1 MLPMKSML
9 WKNWSGSVKFKPIQ
23 VLYPSSIDEVVN
35 LVKKANSEN
44 KKIRVVGSS
53 HSFTPLISTNDY
65 LMSLDNLNGVI
76 SINKEEQIAEVW
88 AGTKLE
94 QFGNELYES
103 GYSQENLGDIN
114 VQSIAGAFLTGT
126 HGTGIDHGILSTQIE
141 EMTVVLPSGDL
152 LDCSKTKNTDIYR
165 AIGVSLGL
173 LGIVVKFKIRIKPAK
188 TYRYE
193 SNKIMI
199 DEVYS
204 NLLNL
209 KKENEHFE
217 FYLFPYSDQVQVK
230 IMNET
235 RTKKHSFKFEKW
247 KVATIENKAFWLL
260 SEFSRNFPK
269 SSSQISK
276 ISGSSV
282 PNTRMVGPSHE
293 LFVTT
298 RNVKFNEMEYS
309 IPAEYM
315 NDATLEIQEEIKNKR
330 FNVHFPIECRFVKRD
345 NFLISP
351 ASMRD
356 SAYIA
361 IHMYKGMDH
370 QDYFNRIE
378 EILQSYNG
386 RPHWGKMHSMNIE
399 KLNHSYPSLSN
410 FLTIRS
416 QLDKN
421 NIFVNSYLSKLFKIE

>member
-9 WKNWSGSVKFKPIQ
+9 WRNWSGSVKFKPNE
-23 VLYPSSIDEVVN
+23 VLYPSSIEEVVN

-65 LMSLDNLNGVI
+65 LMSLDHLNGVI
-76 SINKEEQIAEVW
+76 SINKEAQIAEVW

-94 QFGNELYES
+94 QLGNELYES
-103 GYSQENLGDIN
+103 GFSQENLGDIN

-152 LDCSKTKNTDIYR
+152 IDCSKTKNTDIYR

-193 SNKIMI
+193 SKKVII
-199 DEVYS
+199 DEVYR
-204 NLLNL
+204 NLKNL

-217 FYLFPYSDQVQVK
+217 FYLFPYSDHAQVK

-235 RTKKHSFKFEKW
+235 RTKNHSFKFEKW

-276 ISGSSV
+276 ISGRSV
-282 PNTRMVGPSHE
+282 PNSRMVGPSHKI
-293 LFVTT
+293 FSTT

-330 FNVHFPIECRFVKRD
+330 FNVHFPIECRFVKGD
-345 NFLISP
+345 HFLISP

-361 IHMYKGMDH
+361 IHMYKGMPH

-386 RPHWGKMHSMNIE
+386 RPHWGKMHSMKLE
-399 KLNHSYPSLSN
+399 KLNHMYPSLSN
-410 FLTIRS
+410 FLTIRR

-421 NIFVNSYLSKLFKIE
+421 NIFVNAYLAKLFKIE

>member
-1 MLPMKSML
+1 MKSML
-9 WKNWSGSVKFKPIQ
+9 WKNWSGSVKFSPNQ
-23 VLYPSSIDEVVN
+23 VVYPSSIEEVVN
-35 LVKKANSEN
+35 LVKKANLEN

-65 LMSLDNLNGVI
+65 LISLDNLQGII

-94 QFGNELYES
+94 QLGNELYEA

-126 HGTGIDHGILSTQIE
+126 HGTGINYGILSTQIE
-141 EMTVVLPSGDL
+141 EMTVVLPTGDIL
-152 LDCSKTKNTDIYR
+152 VCSKSKNTDIYR
-165 AIGVSLGL
+165 ALGVSLGL

-188 TYRYE
+188 TYRYL
-193 SNKIMI
+193 SHKIAM
-199 DEVYS
+199 DELYS
-204 NLLNL
+204 KLSIL

-217 FYLFPYSDQVQVK
+217 FYLFPYSNNVQIKV
-230 IMNET
+230 MNET

-247 KVATIENKAFWLL
+247 KVATIENKAFWLF
-260 SEFSRNFPK
+260 SEFSRNYPK

-276 ISGSSV
+276 ICGSSV
-282 PNTRMVGPSHE
+282 PNTKMVGPSHE
-293 LFVTT
+293 LFSTT
-298 RNVKFNEMEYS
+298 RHVKFNEMEYS
-309 IPAEYM
+309 IPAQYM

-330 FNVHFPIECRFVKRD
+330 FNVHFPIECRFVKGD
-345 NFLISP
+345 HFLISP
-351 ASMRD
+351 ASMRA

-361 IHMYKGMDH
+361 IHMYKGMPH
-370 QDYFNRIE
+370 QEYFNRIE

-410 FLTIRS
+410 FLAIRR
-416 QLDKN
+416 QLDQN
-421 NIFVNSYLSKLFKIE
+421 NIFVNAYLAKLFKIE

>member
-9 WKNWSGSVKFKPIQ
+9 WKNWSGSVKFNPKQVMYPIT
-23 VLYPSSIDEVVN
+23 IEDVVN
-35 LVKKANSEN
+35 IVSMANSER

-53 HSFTPLISTNDY
+53 HSFTPLIATNDY
-65 LMSLDNLNGVI
+65 LISLDNLSGVI
-76 SINKEEQIAEVW
+76 SINKEEQTAEVW

-94 QFGNELYES
+94 QLGFELYES

-126 HGTGIDHGILSTQIE
+126 HGTGVNHGILSTQIE
-141 EMTVVLPSGDL
+141 EMTVVLPSGDI
-152 LDCSKTKNTDIYR
+152 LDCSKTKNTDLFR

-193 SNKIMI
+193 SKKVNT
-199 DEVYS
+199 DEIYS
-204 NLLNL
+204 NLSNL

-217 FYLFPYSDQVQVK
+217 FYLFPYSNNVQIK
-230 IMNET
+230 LMNET

-247 KVATIENKAFWLL
+247 KVATLENKAFWLL

-269 SSSQISK
+269 SSPQISK

-282 PNTRMVGPSHE
+282 PNTNMIGPSHK
-293 LFVTT
+293 LFATT
-298 RNVKFNEMEYS
+298 RNVKFNEMEYN
-309 IPAEYM
+309 IPAEKM
-315 NDATLEIQEEIKNKR
+315 DEAILEIQEEIQNKK
-330 FNVHFPIECRFVKRD
+330 FNVHFPIECRFVKGD

-361 IHMYKGMDH
+361 IHMYKGMPH
-370 QDYFNRIE
+370 QEYFNRIE

-386 RPHWGKMHSMNIE
+386 RPHWGKMHSMNLE
-399 KLNHSYPSLSN
+399 KLNEVYPLLSN
-410 FLTIRS
+410 FLSIRS

-421 NIFVNSYLSKLFKIE
+421 DIFANAYLTKLFQIG

>member
-9 WKNWSGSVKFKPIQ
+9 WKNWSGSVKFIPNQ
-23 VLYPSSIDEVVN
+23 VLYPSSIEEVVS
-35 LVKKANSEN
+35 LVKRANTEK

-94 QFGNELYES
+94 QLGNELYES

-126 HGTGIDHGILSTQIE
+126 HGTGVEHGILSTQIE

-165 AIGVSLGL
+165 ALGVSLGL
-173 LGIVVKFKIRIKPAK
+173 LGIVVKFKIRIKPAN

-193 SNKIMI
+193 SKKVMI

-217 FYLFPYSDQVQVK
+217 FYLFPYSENVQMK
-230 IMNET
+230 LMNET

-282 PNTRMVGPSHE
+282 PNSRMVGPSHE
-293 LFVTT
+293 LFATT

-309 IPAEYM
+309 IPAQYM

-330 FNVHFPIECRFVKRD
+330 FNVHFPIECRFVKSD

-361 IHMYKGMDH
+361 IHMYKGMPH
-370 QDYFNRIE
+370 QEYFNRIE

-416 QLDKN
+416 LLDQN
-421 NIFVNSYLSKLFKIE
+421 NIFVNAYLAKLFKIE

>member
-9 WKNWSGSVKFKPIQ
+9 WKNWSGSVKFSPNQ
-23 VLYPSSIDEVVN
+23 VVYPSSIEEVVN
-35 LVKKANSEN
+35 LVKKANLEN

-65 LMSLDNLNGVI
+65 LISLDNLQGII

-94 QFGNELYES
+94 QLGNELYEA

-126 HGTGIDHGILSTQIE
+126 HGTGINYGILSTQIE
-141 EMTVVLPSGDL
+141 EMTVVLPTGDIL
-152 LDCSKTKNTDIYR
+152 VCSKSKNTDIYR
-165 AIGVSLGL
+165 ALGVSLGL

-188 TYRYE
+188 TYRYL
-193 SNKIMI
+193 SHKIAM
-199 DEVYS
+199 DELYS
-204 NLLNL
+204 KLSIL

-217 FYLFPYSDQVQVK
+217 FYLFPYSNNVQIKV
-230 IMNET
+230 MNET

-247 KVATIENKAFWLL
+247 KVATIENKAFWLF
-260 SEFSRNFPK
+260 SEFSRNYPK

-276 ISGSSV
+276 ICGSSV
-282 PNTRMVGPSHE
+282 PNTKMVGPSHE
-293 LFVTT
+293 LFSTT
-298 RNVKFNEMEYS
+298 RHVKFNEMEYS
-309 IPAEYM
+309 IPAQYM

-330 FNVHFPIECRFVKRD
+330 FNVHFPIECRFVKGD
-345 NFLISP
+345 HFLISP
-351 ASMRD
+351 ASMRA

-361 IHMYKGMDH
+361 IHMYKGMPH
-370 QDYFNRIE
+370 QEYFNRIE

-410 FLTIRS
+410 FLAIRR
-416 QLDKN
+416 QLDQN
-421 NIFVNSYLSKLFKIE
+421 NIFVNAYLAKLFKIE